1 MTRKNDI
8 LVPEGYFENL
18 QERLSSIG
26 RTETSPAEM
35 KVVRRIMPYIAVAAS
50 MLIAVTV
57 GNWILSRTVVRDMQG
72 DYESMLIAEA
82 SPLYGPD
89 GSSFL
94 DDELEDI
101 TNEDIVNYLISS
113 GVSLEQINAV
123 RYEEIY

>member
-26 RTETSPAEM
+26 RTETSPAET

-57 GNWILSRTVVRDMQG
+57 GNWILSRTAIRDMQG